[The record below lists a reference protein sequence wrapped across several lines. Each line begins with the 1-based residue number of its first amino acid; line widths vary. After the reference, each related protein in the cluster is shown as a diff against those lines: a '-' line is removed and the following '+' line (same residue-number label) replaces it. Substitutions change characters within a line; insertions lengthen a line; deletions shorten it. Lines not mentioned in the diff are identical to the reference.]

1 MHNILF
7 LQHSTLGSLIRIF
20 SVRSQVK
27 SITLLDDPDWS
38 TPFYILLLK
47 ILSLKVTIADFSIAD
62 LNTPNGEAVLP
73 KSLKETTLLAE
84 QGGRREGYL
93 LNNAGAL
100 LTYVLRTLLRRHFC
114 NLYVVIC
121 SNALPDN
128 GTL

>member
-1 MHNILF
+1 MHKILF

-73 KSLKETTLLAE
+73 NSLKETTLLAE
-84 QGGRREGYL
+84 QGGAPRGIFVEQCRCVANVRAKNITPPTFL
-93 LNNAGAL
+93 
-100 LTYVLRTLLRRHFC
+100 
-114 NLYVVIC
+114 
-121 SNALPDN
+121 
-128 GTL
+128 